1 MTLSNKVVR
10 VAALA
15 DGWLHVELHDG
26 RCGDFDAKP
35 YMTSE
40 FFAELQNEAYFQQ
53 VGLFFDG
60 VGWPGGQDLGPDT
73 VSAFLKVTEG
83 VGQ

>member
-15 DGWLHVELHDG
+15 DGWLHVELNDG

-40 FFAELQNEAYFQQ
+40 FFAALQNEAY
-53 VGLFFDG
+53 
-60 VGWPGGQDLGPDT
+60 
-73 VSAFLKVTEG
+73 
-83 VGQ
+83 